1 MAMSQMDSAPGRPR
15 DRRAQ
20 LIREAVRLFWERGY
34 DGVSVAD
41 VAAAAGITAAAVY
54 RHLPNKESM
63 LVEPIREM
71 VTAWYGAALVA
82 QDGAANPVDA
92 LDRLV
97 TAVVEVAMDRP
108 DVVGLWHRE
117 SRNLQREARDELVVL
132 RATTVAHWS
141 ATLLACDPG
150 LTVAQAEFRIRAAL
164 GLLNSVAVRRA
175 PVARIQ
181 LSAHLQQMMK
191 AVLLSATVPDP
202 RERAVPAFDVRHHAE
217 PVELARRE
225 LILHSAARL
234 IRVNGY
240 HRVGIDEIGAAAGIS
255 GPSVYGHF
263 SSKVDVLIALL
274 DRVADL
280 LDAAVR
286 TASQVTG
293 PAEYRLAEIS
303 WAHVYTALN
312 ARDFVSVY
320 ATELHNVPAAH
331 ARTLQQR
338 RNNRIRICAEC
349 LTEVRPQITMRLARV
364 TSQAATEMIFGIAR
378 SRRFDDIPAL
388 ATATHALTM
397 SALVCENVESESVSS
412 CRPLGG
418 RPPLTALAR
427 K

>member
-1 MAMSQMDSAPGRPR
+1 VAP
-15 DRRAQ
+15 
-20 LIREAVRLFWERGY
+20 
-34 DGVSVAD
+34 
-41 VAAAAGITAAAVY
+41 
-54 RHLPNKESM
+54 
-63 LVEPIREM
+63 
-71 VTAWYGAALVA
+71 
-82 QDGAANPVDA
+82 
-92 LDRLV
+92 
-97 TAVVEVAMDRP
+97 
-108 DVVGLWHRE
+108 
-117 SRNLQREARDELVVL
+117 
-132 RATTVAHWS
+132 
-141 ATLLACDPG
+141 
-150 LTVAQAEFRIRAAL
+150 AEFRIRAAL

-274 DRVADL
+274 DRAADL